1 MALDRL
7 GSLRQIDRMAH
18 ETESM
23 NILELGVRAY
33 NVLRKKLGCR
43 TVADICALTERE
55 LLKIH
60 GLGRLTLND
69 IKGALAKEGLELR
82 G

>member
-1 MALDRL
+1 LALDRL
-7 GSLRQIDRMAH
+7 GSLGQIDRMAH

-23 NILELGVRAY
+23 NILELGARAY
-33 NVLRKKLGCR
+33 NVLRKLGCR